1 MKPVPILQVIDED
14 SGCVWTLMDMGLDH
28 LVEVLEE
35 EL

>member
-1 MKPVPILQVIDED
+1 MKPVPILQVIDEE
-14 SGCVWTLMDMGLDH
+14 SGCVWTLKDMGLDH